1 MATTSIQIDDKAL
14 AAAAD
19 SLGMALVPKSDLEE
33 LQRLRE
39 AEQRREIARQLRDA
53 KRALETGELSEY
65 TQLTRDDLE
74 RGDLFA

>member
-1 MATTSIQIDDKAL
+1 MATTSIQVDDKAL

-19 SLGMALVPKSDLEE
+19 SLGMALVPKSDVEDLR
-33 LQRLRE
+33 RLRN

-53 KRALETGELSEY
+53 KRALETDELAEY
-65 TQLTRDDLE
+65 TQLTRDDIA

>member
-1 MATTSIQIDDKAL
+1 MATTSIQVDDKAL

-19 SLGMALVPKSDLEE
+19 SLGMALIPKSDLED
-33 LQRLRE
+33 LRRLRD

-65 TQLTRDDLE
+65 TQMTRGDIE